1 MNNWERRNNMSLVV
15 RSIICGAVGGAVGG
29 AFSYFFF
36 ELCDWLKHRNCTLV
50 YFEKGKDLFRT
61 EDITDD

>member
-1 MNNWERRNNMSLVV
+1 MSLVV
-15 RSIICGAVGGAVGG
+15 RSIICGAVGGAI
-29 AFSYFFF
+29 SYFIF